1 LVIWITGLSG
11 AGKTTLC
18 QAIFRELK
26 STMPQLVTLD
36 GDTIRVVLGGG
47 LGYRVEDRVVQITRL
62 QNLAKMLS
70 DQGLVV
76 LVAALYA
83 SPELLGWNRQNI
95 DDYFEVYLEASSETL
110 MKRDGKG
117 LYSTPEKEGVPNVV
131 GVDIEWHVPEAP
143 DVKIN
148 TDEPEDPSSMA
159 RRIISL
165 IPSLSNSRI

>member
-1 LVIWITGLSG
+1 
-11 AGKTTLC
+11 
-18 QAIFRELK
+18 
-26 STMPQLVTLD
+26 M
-36 GDTIRVVLGGG
+36 
-47 LGYRVEDRVVQITRL
+47 
-62 QNLAKMLS
+62 
-70 DQGLVV
+70 V

-165 IPSLSNSRI
+165 IPSLSSSRI